1 MPKDTRMLLYI
12 VISIFDIHS
21 FSLLYY
27 GIFVPD
33 IVSNEFMFLLMQT
46 RQAADDVLTNQS
58 IT

>member
-12 VISIFDIHS
+12 VISIFYINS

-33 IVSNEFMFLLMQT
+33 IVSNEFMLLLMQA